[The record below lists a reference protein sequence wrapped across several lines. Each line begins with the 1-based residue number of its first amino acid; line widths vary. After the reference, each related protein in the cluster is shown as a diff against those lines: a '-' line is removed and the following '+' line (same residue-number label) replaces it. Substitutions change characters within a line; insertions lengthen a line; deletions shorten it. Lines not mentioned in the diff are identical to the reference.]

1 MAGQGNRQD
10 NVFTLR
16 PATRT
21 QTGYTPLADM
31 RFRALLG
38 ADNWARLPLAVRA
51 RFSKRLEGTV
61 SVTYVGEVVECRM
74 SRLGWLLAQALRVIG
89 APLPL
94 SRDTFVPAVVTVT
107 EDEAGGGQYWTRH
120 YGRHNGFPQVIH
132 SAKRFAGKTGLQE
145 YVGGGVGVA
154 LTLKV
159 EGEALFF
166 ISDRYFLQIGH
177 WQLRLPRWL
186 TPGTLRVG
194 HIDCDG
200 GMFAFTL
207 ALDHPLFGTLIRQ
220 TAMFRDAV

>member
-1 MAGQGNRQD
+1 
-10 NVFTLR
+10 
-16 PATRT
+16 
-21 QTGYTPLADM
+21 
-31 RFRALLG
+31 
-38 ADNWARLPLAVRA
+38 
-51 RFSKRLEGTV
+51 LEGTV
-61 SVTYVGEVVECRM
+61 SVTYKGEVVECRM
-74 SRLGWLLAQALRVIG
+74 SRWGWLLAQALRVIG

-94 SRDTFVPAVVTVT
+94 CRDTFVPAVVTVT
-107 EDEAGGGQYWTRH
+107 EDEAGGGQFWTRH

-159 EGEALFF
+159 EREALFF
-166 ISDRYFLQIGH
+166 VSDRYFLQLGR
-177 WQLRLPRWL
+177 WQINLPRWL
-186 TPGTLRVG
+186 TPGTLTVG

-207 ALDHPLFGTLIRQ
+207 VLAHPLFGTLIRQ